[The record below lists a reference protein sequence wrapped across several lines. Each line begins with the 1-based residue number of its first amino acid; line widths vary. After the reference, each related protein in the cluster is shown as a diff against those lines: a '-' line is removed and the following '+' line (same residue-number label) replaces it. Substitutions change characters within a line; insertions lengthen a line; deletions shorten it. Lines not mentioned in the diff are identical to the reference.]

1 MGKYTEFLYL
11 NEQEM
16 IEAGVLD
23 MARCIDVEE
32 EIFKLL
38 SVGDYRM
45 GGDKYNSHGI
55 MVKFPKE
62 SEFPNMPL
70 DGPDRRFMA
79 MPAYVGGRFNVS
91 GVKWYG
97 SNIINP
103 SRGLPRSILM
113 MMLNDPDTCE
123 PIALMSGNLVSSV
136 RTGCVPGVAT
146 RYLARKGA
154 EVCACVGAGPVSKS
168 CFEAIRL
175 EAKELKEIVVCD
187 LFIEKDQALLK
198 DAIYIGTTVV
208 EAVGITYGLK
218 YTFDRR
224 RPYVKYPQLVHP
236 IEPEDS
242 PSFPS
247 GHTAAAFSLATSLSI
262 TYPKWYVI
270 APSALWA
277 CGVGFARMNQG
288 VHYPSDV
295 LTGAA
300 IGVGCAFVN
309 VYVNRWLN
317 KVLFKD

>member
-1 MGKYTEFLYL
+1 MKKGILL
-11 NEQEM
+11 LW
-16 IEAGVLD
+16 IGW
-23 MARCIDVEE
+23 MAVFQLPAQNWDINIVKT
-32 EIFKLL
+32 I
-38 SVGDYRM
+38 
-45 GGDKYNSHGI
+45 NSWHVHG
-55 MVKFPKE
+55 
-62 SEFPNMPL
+62 L
-70 DGPDRRFMA
+70 
-79 MPAYVGGRFNVS
+79 
-91 GVKWYG
+91 
-97 SNIINP
+97 
-103 SRGLPRSILM
+103 SRGLSHSGLILPVGVPTAM
-113 MMLNDPDTCE
+113 G
-123 PIALMSGNLVSSV
+123 IYAL
-136 RTGCVPGVAT
+136 
-146 RYLARKGA
+146 
-154 EVCACVGAGPVSKS
+154 
-168 CFEAIRL
+168 
-175 EAKELKEIVVCD
+175 
-187 LFIEKDQALLK
+187 IEKDQALLK

>member
-1 MGKYTEFLYL
+1 MKKGILL
-11 NEQEM
+11 LW
-16 IEAGVLD
+16 IGW
-23 MARCIDVEE
+23 MAVFQLPAQNWDINTVKT
-32 EIFKLL
+32 I
-38 SVGDYRM
+38 
-45 GGDKYNSHGI
+45 NSWHVHG
-55 MVKFPKE
+55 
-62 SEFPNMPL
+62 L
-70 DGPDRRFMA
+70 
-79 MPAYVGGRFNVS
+79 
-91 GVKWYG
+91 
-97 SNIINP
+97 
-103 SRGLPRSILM
+103 SRGLSHSGLILPVGVPTAM
-113 MMLNDPDTCE
+113 G
-123 PIALMSGNLVSSV
+123 IYAL
-136 RTGCVPGVAT
+136 
-146 RYLARKGA
+146 
-154 EVCACVGAGPVSKS
+154 
-168 CFEAIRL
+168 
-175 EAKELKEIVVCD
+175 
-187 LFIEKDQALLK
+187 IEKDQALLK

-247 GHTAAAFSLATSLSI
+247 GHTAAAFALATSLSI

>member
-1 MGKYTEFLYL
+1 MKKGILL
-11 NEQEM
+11 LW
-16 IEAGVLD
+16 IGW
-23 MARCIDVEE
+23 MAVFQLPAQNWDINTVKT
-32 EIFKLL
+32 I
-38 SVGDYRM
+38 
-45 GGDKYNSHGI
+45 NSWHVHG
-55 MVKFPKE
+55 
-62 SEFPNMPL
+62 L
-70 DGPDRRFMA
+70 
-79 MPAYVGGRFNVS
+79 
-91 GVKWYG
+91 
-97 SNIINP
+97 
-103 SRGLPRSILM
+103 SRGLSHSGLILPVGVPTAM
-113 MMLNDPDTCE
+113 G
-123 PIALMSGNLVSSV
+123 IYAL
-136 RTGCVPGVAT
+136 
-146 RYLARKGA
+146 
-154 EVCACVGAGPVSKS
+154 
-168 CFEAIRL
+168 
-175 EAKELKEIVVCD
+175 
-187 LFIEKDQALLK
+187 IEKDQALLK

-309 VYVNRWLN
+309 VYVHRWLN